1 MGPLTDP
8 PHRHTINPVG
18 DFAFDTPVHWSAK
31 ADLLR
36 ASHRGLLISERTG
49 ALHDNARATV
59 EALHI
64 DAYLLLTQESGER
77 FIPRLEFLAN
87 QGNGHAAL
95 TLGLIYTDTL
105 GSRRDTAQAFRWFR
119 KAAHARNPEGLYRVS
134 YHAHTNAQGDESP
147 RASLLLRGAVA
158 YGHPAAAYTLGAPM
172 VHSLDPAQRARG
184 EALLNYASKHG
195 ITSAMSVLSDA
206 LARHELHHT
215 DEEVAERAARRR
227 RWLEAAVRRGYIPA
241 MIALAADIL
250 NDEQQIQ
257 HHPHAVELLTKAAKQ
272 GDPDARLTRAKARWL
287 GRGFT
292 QDRAKALR
300 AVIRLANDRH
310 PEAIRFLA
318 LIASD
323 LTAEAFHD
331 RALSVLRSLADQGD
345 EIARGH
351 LGRLTLEGAGIAKDP
366 QRGFELLKQSV
377 RAGNFEALDA
387 LWDYSTARG
396 IRDDTLNDV
405 RAYIERGSDQRIPV
419 VMYIRAYML
428 ERQAEATESPTV
440 RAELDKEIDNLLEY
454 ASFKG
459 MHSAA
464 FTLARRVYD
473 QPTPLRD
480 QSFIF
485 RLRRHAARLGH
496 PEGMHAYAWALRR
509 GAGTE
514 ADPKAARA
522 WFEKALNAGFARSA
536 HELAEMFWNGE
547 GGQPD
552 PYTAENL
559 FSRAVQLG
567 DVNAQTTH
575 AILLIERARPEDF
588 KRAHELLLEAAQSGS
603 IPAMIEFAVM
613 NMRKLGGYNDLHAA
627 EHWLTQAMRDEPYA
641 QHLLA
646 VFNFN
651 LRGYPSAVHEGLK
664 HLFEAADRGNANAMT
679 LLARFYDTGTFVAQ
693 SSAIADSYLERSADQ
708 GNTTACRVLAERI
721 LVKPPDRDR
730 DARAVKLLNIGLDA
744 GDADCA
750 IKLAELYTAGRGVER
765 NLPRAFQLNLFA
777 AEQGHIDAMLS
788 VALCYTHGRGVPA
801 NPDAAKEWLRKAAH
815 AGSPQ
820 ARKLLGLPEEPSQ
833 MISSR

>member
-1 MGPLTDP
+1 M
-8 PHRHTINPVG
+8 G
-18 DFAFDTPVHWSAK
+18 DFAFDTPVHWPAK

-36 ASHRGLLISERTG
+36 KSSRGWLHSERTG

-64 DAYLLLTQESGER
+64 DAYLMLTQQSGER

-105 GSRRDTAQAFRWFR
+105 GPRRDTAAAFRWFR
-119 KAAHARNPEGLYRVS
+119 KAAHARNPDGLYRLS
-134 YHAHTNAQGDESP
+134 YHAHTSAQGDESS
-147 RASLLLRGAVA
+147 RAQTLLRGAVA
-158 YGHPAAAYTLGAPM
+158 YGHPAAAYTLGAPL
-172 VHSLDPAQRARG
+172 VHSLDPAERARG
-184 EALLNYASKHG
+184 ESLLHYAAKHG
-195 ITSAMSVLSDA
+195 ITSAMVA
-206 LARHELHHT
+206 LAESLAHHELDHT
-215 DEEVAERAARRR
+215 DQDFEHRAGLRR
-227 RWLEAAVRRGYIPA
+227 RWLEAAARRDHTGA
-241 MIALAADIL
+241 MIAVAAELL
-250 NDEQQIQ
+250 NDETNTVQ
-257 HHPHAVELLTKAAKQ
+257 HPRAVDLLTRAVRR
-272 GDPDARLTRAKARWL
+272 GDPDARLIRAKARWF
-287 GRGFT
+287 GRGFS
-292 QDRAKALR
+292 QNRAKALR
-300 AVIRLANDRH
+300 AIIRLAKDRH

-323 LTAEAFHD
+323 FTAQAFHD
-331 RALSVLRSLADQGD
+331 EALAVLRVLVEQGD
-345 EIARGH
+345 ETARGH
-351 LGRLTLEGAGIAKDP
+351 LGRLTIEGAGLTKDQQQGIA
-366 QRGFELLKQSV
+366 LLKQAV
-377 RAGNFEALDA
+377 RAGNFEALET
-387 LWDYSTARG
+387 LWDYSTDRG
-396 IRDDTLNDV
+396 TRDDTLNDV

-419 VMYIRAYML
+419 VMYIRAYIL

-464 FTLARRVYD
+464 FTLARRAYD

-496 PEGMHAYAWALRR
+496 PEGMHTYAWALRR
-509 GAGTE
+509 GSGTQ

-536 HELAEMFWNGE
+536 HELAEMVWNGE

-552 PYTAENL
+552 PISAENL

-575 AILLIERARPEDF
+575 ALLLINRGTPADL
-588 KRAHELLLEAAQSGS
+588 KHAHELLLEAAQTDS
-603 IPAMIEFAVM
+603 IPAMIELAVM
-613 NMRKLGGYNDLHAA
+613 HMRMQGGYNDLNFA
-627 EHWLTQAMRDEPYA
+627 EHWLTKAMRDEPHA

-646 VFNFN
+646 MLNID

-664 HLFEAADRGNANAMT
+664 HLFEAADRGSSNSMT
-679 LLARFYDTGTFVAQ
+679 VLARFYDKGIYVAQ
-693 SSAIADSYLERSADQ
+693 SLAIADSYLERSAEL
-708 GNTTACRVLAERI
+708 GNLRACRWLAEKI
-721 LVKPPDRDR
+721 LSQAPNRDR
-730 DARAVKLLNIGLDA
+730 DDRAVRLLSTGVDA

-750 IKLAELYTAGRGVER
+750 VKLADLYFSGRGVPR
-765 NLPRAFQLNLFA
+765 DLTRAFQLNLFA

-788 VALCYTHGRGVPA
+788 VALSYTHGRGVPT

-833 MISSR
+833 TISSR